1 MAHGDLPDF
10 VMNPLCHNSNAE
22 VYMES
27 LEYLLFNKNALRD
40 LLKTKLTQL
49 NTWNDKI

>member
-10 VMNPLCHNSNAE
+10 AMSPLCHNSNAE

-27 LEYLLFNKNALRD
+27 LDYLLLYKNALRD
-40 LLKTKLTQL
+40 LLKTKFTQL
-49 NTWNDKI
+49 NIWNDNI